1 MGQAIMHILEN
12 RKLGFILVAYS
23 QADRNRFLA
32 MIQIAI
38 AVDFAAGGKVMW
50 GQGAVRGIEPSN
62 DTIIYAIWGSPE
74 SPLIWDNITDVR
86 ACNRGDDI
94 LNDLE
99 DGQLDALSS

>member
-50 GQGAVRGIEPSN
+50 G
-62 DTIIYAIWGSPE
+62 
-74 SPLIWDNITDVR
+74 
-86 ACNRGDDI
+86 
-94 LNDLE
+94 
-99 DGQLDALSS
+99 